1 MTTLSNDPI
10 KPDILPY
17 DTLRQESIPTDKKQ
31 NRHMIRSMT
40 GYGRA
45 EAQTASG
52 RFTVEMRSVNHRF
65 GEVLVRLPRD
75 LSPLED
81 RVRTVVQGRIL
92 RGRVEVTVIREDR
105 AMRTKTVRA
114 DTELAAAYAQ
124 ALKELANTL
133 RIRDGMTLA
142 QVAALPDVIR
152 IEETKEDLEALWP
165 ILARAIEEATADL
178 VEMRE
183 AEGGRLADDLEARL
197 GRVEGFGQGI
207 EAQAKRAVGDF
218 VIRLRE
224 RIAALL
230 VEVPVDENRLAAE
243 VAIFAERSD
252 VSEEVTRLR
261 SHVAQFRQDL
271 RNAGGAVG
279 RRLEFVLQEMGREV
293 NTIGAKAND
302 LEITRAV
309 IAMKGEIES
318 MREQIQNVE

>member
-1 MTTLSNDPI
+1 
-10 KPDILPY
+10 
-17 DTLRQESIPTDKKQ
+17 
-31 NRHMIRSMT
+31 MIRSMT

-75 LSPLED
+75 LAPLED
-81 RVRTVVQGRIL
+81 RVRAVVQTRVL

-105 AMRTKTVRA
+105 ATRTKTVRA
-114 DTELAAAYAQ
+114 DVDLATAYAQ
-124 ALKELANTL
+124 ALKELAGVL
-133 RIRDGMTLA
+133 RVREGMTLA

-152 IEETKEDLEALWP
+152 VEETKEDLDTLWP
-165 ILARAIEEATADL
+165 QLAAALEEATTDL

-183 AEGGRLADDLEARL
+183 AEGRRLAEDLETRLLHVEELAR
-197 GRVEGFGQGI
+197 GVEARSRG
-207 EAQAKRAVGDF
+207 AVGEF
-218 VIRLRE
+218 VTRLRE

-230 VEVPVDENRLAAE
+230 GEVPVDENRLAAE

-271 RNAGGAVG
+271 RDAEGAVG

-293 NTIGAKAND
+293 NTTGAKAND

-309 IAMKGEIES
+309 ISMKGELES

>member
-1 MTTLSNDPI
+1 
-10 KPDILPY
+10 
-17 DTLRQESIPTDKKQ
+17 
-31 NRHMIRSMT
+31 MIRSMT

-75 LSPLED
+75 LAPLED
-81 RVRTVVQGRIL
+81 RVRAVVQTRVL

-105 AMRTKTVRA
+105 ATRTKTVRA
-114 DTELAAAYAQ
+114 DVDLATAYAQ
-124 ALKELANTL
+124 ALKELAGVL
-133 RIRDGMTLA
+133 RVREGMTLA

-152 IEETKEDLEALWP
+152 VEETKEDLDTLWP
-165 ILARAIEEATADL
+165 ELAAALEEATTDL

-183 AEGGRLADDLEARL
+183 AEGRRLAEDLETRLRHVEELAR
-197 GRVEGFGQGI
+197 GVEARSRG
-207 EAQAKRAVGDF
+207 AVGEF
-218 VIRLRE
+218 VTRLRE

-230 VEVPVDENRLAAE
+230 GEVPVDENRLAAE

-271 RNAGGAVG
+271 RDAEGAVG

-293 NTIGAKAND
+293 NTTGAKAND

-309 IAMKGEIES
+309 ISMKGELES

>member
-1 MTTLSNDPI
+1 
-10 KPDILPY
+10 
-17 DTLRQESIPTDKKQ
+17 
-31 NRHMIRSMT
+31 MIRSMT

-75 LSPLED
+75 LAPLED
-81 RVRTVVQGRIL
+81 RVRAVVQTRVL

-105 AMRTKTVRA
+105 ATRTKTVRA
-114 DTELAAAYAQ
+114 DVDLATAYAQ
-124 ALKELANTL
+124 ALKELAGML
-133 RIRDGMTLA
+133 RVREGMTLA

-152 IEETKEDLEALWP
+152 VEETKEDLDTLWP
-165 ILARAIEEATADL
+165 QLAAALEEATTDL

-183 AEGGRLADDLEARL
+183 AEGRRLAEDLETRLLHVEELAR
-197 GRVEGFGQGI
+197 GVEARSRG
-207 EAQAKRAVGDF
+207 AVGEF
-218 VIRLRE
+218 VTRLRE

-230 VEVPVDENRLAAE
+230 GEVPVDENRLAAE

-271 RNAGGAVG
+271 RDAEGAVG

-293 NTIGAKAND
+293 NTTGAKAND

-309 IAMKGEIES
+309 ISMKGELES

>member
-1 MTTLSNDPI
+1 
-10 KPDILPY
+10 
-17 DTLRQESIPTDKKQ
+17 
-31 NRHMIRSMT
+31 MIRSMT

-45 EAQTASG
+45 EVQTASG

-75 LSPLED
+75 LAPLED
-81 RVRTVVQGRIL
+81 RVRAVVQTRVL

-105 AMRTKTVRA
+105 ATRTKAVRA
-114 DTELAAAYAQ
+114 DVDLATAYAQ
-124 ALKELANTL
+124 ALKELAGVL
-133 RIRDGMTLA
+133 RIREGMTLA

-152 IEETKEDLEALWP
+152 VEETKEDLDTLWP
-165 ILARAIEEATADL
+165 HLATALEEATTDL

-183 AEGGRLADDLEARL
+183 AEGRRLAEDLETRLLHVEELAGGVEARTR
-197 GRVEGFGQGI
+197 G
-207 EAQAKRAVGDF
+207 AVGEF
-218 VIRLRE
+218 VTRLRE

-230 VEVPVDENRLAAE
+230 GEVPVDENRLAAE

-271 RNAGGAVG
+271 RDAEGAVG

-293 NTIGAKAND
+293 NTTGAKAND

-309 IAMKGEIES
+309 ISMKGELES

>member
-1 MTTLSNDPI
+1 
-10 KPDILPY
+10 
-17 DTLRQESIPTDKKQ
+17 
-31 NRHMIRSMT
+31 MIRSMT

-75 LSPLED
+75 LAPLED
-81 RVRTVVQGRIL
+81 RVRAVVQTRVL

-105 AMRTKTVRA
+105 ATRTKTVRA
-114 DTELAAAYAQ
+114 DVDLATAYAQ
-124 ALKELANTL
+124 ALKELAGVL
-133 RIRDGMTLA
+133 RVREGMTLA

-152 IEETKEDLEALWP
+152 VEETKEDLDTLWP
-165 ILARAIEEATADL
+165 QLATALEEATTDL

-183 AEGGRLADDLEARL
+183 AEGRRLAEDLETRLRHVEELAR
-197 GRVEGFGQGI
+197 GVEARSRG
-207 EAQAKRAVGDF
+207 AVGEF
-218 VIRLRE
+218 VTRLRE

-230 VEVPVDENRLAAE
+230 GEVPVDENRLAAE

-271 RNAGGAVG
+271 RDAEGAVG

-293 NTIGAKAND
+293 NTTGAKAND

-309 IAMKGEIES
+309 ISMKGELES

>member
-1 MTTLSNDPI
+1 
-10 KPDILPY
+10 
-17 DTLRQESIPTDKKQ
+17 
-31 NRHMIRSMT
+31 MIRSMT

-75 LSPLED
+75 LAPLED
-81 RVRTVVQGRIL
+81 RVRAVVQARVL
-92 RGRVEVTVIREDR
+92 RGRVEVTVMREDR
-105 AMRTKTVRA
+105 ATRTKTVRA
-114 DTELAAAYAQ
+114 DVDLATAYAQ
-124 ALKELANTL
+124 ALRELASVL
-133 RIRDGMTLA
+133 RIREGMTLA

-152 IEETKEDLEALWP
+152 VEETKEDLDTLWP
-165 ILARAIEEATADL
+165 QLAPALEEATADL

-183 AEGGRLADDLEARL
+183 SEGRRLAEDLETRL
-197 GRVEGFGQGI
+197 LRVEELAQGV
-207 EAQAKRAVGDF
+207 EARSRGAVGEF

-230 VEVPVDENRLAAE
+230 GEVPVDENRLAAE

-271 RNAGGAVG
+271 RDAEGAVG

-293 NTIGAKAND
+293 NTTGAKAND

-309 IAMKGEIES
+309 ITMKGELES